1 MISTIKSLIFDI
13 KQNNYTDDKIISL
26 RDELLKY
33 NVDEIKS
40 ILSNDEITD
49 LLNICKDTYY
59 NTQKEIIDDYKF
71 DALETYIGL
80 ENNNYVGSKSS
91 AKHANYTIKHSF
103 IMGSLSK
110 VQIKQDKETGNVD
123 MNYFADEISKYID
136 KSSNTNYFET
146 TPKLDGCSFSAEF
159 TVDENHN

>member
-26 RDELLKY
+26 RNELSKY

-49 LLNICKDTYY
+49 LLNICKDAYY

-80 ENNNYVGSKSS
+80 ENNNYVNNKQEV
-91 AKHANYTIKHSF
+91 KHLKIYNYVIIYRF
-103 IMGSLSK
+103 IIRRVPFKG
-110 VQIKQDKETGNVD
+110 
-123 MNYFADEISKYID
+123 Y
-136 KSSNTNYFET
+136 
-146 TPKLDGCSFSAEF
+146 
-159 TVDENHN
+159 